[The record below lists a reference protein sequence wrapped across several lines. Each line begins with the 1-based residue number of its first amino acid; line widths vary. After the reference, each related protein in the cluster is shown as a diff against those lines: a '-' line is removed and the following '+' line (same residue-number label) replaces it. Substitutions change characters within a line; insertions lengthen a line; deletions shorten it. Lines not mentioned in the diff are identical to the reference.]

1 MLARNKVSRY
11 DITTKVAEI
20 FNRFDLSE
28 EYQNRLKNIKDYA
41 YKNGVDPDE
50 IESWQYLKFY

>member
-1 MLARNKVSRY
+1 MKKIKNQ
-11 DITTKVAEI
+11 KVAEI